1 MDILSEKEKE
11 RIEQVREMEFIWNKS
26 DEMTRMFLKGCIVT
40 ASALAGKKEI
50 YTG

>member
-1 MDILSEKEKE
+1 MLSEKEKE
-11 RIEQVREMEFIWNKS
+11 RLEQGKEMELIWNES